1 MFLKNIR
8 INCSLKKKNL
18 CQLCIDCESN
28 IYIWKIFWKKIKV
41 LFIPVAIEGL
51 SYLTP
56 SETKV
61 KFLYL
66 LKHLLA
72 KKVNAKLYS
81 NFLFGSIK
89 ITQFLSPWLKNELIT
104 YLLLDS
110 KMRKLHT
117 LALDFVGWPFGISI
131 TRHFRPKP
139 SHSNDRIYRKPK
151 QKIEN
156 VTQWRVR
163 QLSTT
168 TPELWKFFQN
178 QFCCF

>member
-1 MFLKNIR
+1 MSIMHRLWIKYIHMEDFL
-8 INCSLKKKNL
+8 
-18 CQLCIDCESN
+18 
-28 IYIWKIFWKKIKV
+28 KKIKV

-51 SYLTP
+51 SYFTP

-72 KKVNAKLYS
+72 KKENAKLYS
-81 NFLFGSIK
+81 TFLFSSIK

-104 YLLLDS
+104 YLLPDS
-110 KMRKLHT
+110 EMRKLHT
-117 LALDFVGWPFGISI
+117 LALNFVGWPFGISI
-131 TRHFRPKP
+131 TRHFRPKS
-139 SHSNDRIYRKPK
+139 SHSNERIYRKPK

-156 VTQWRVR
+156 VILWRVG

-178 QFCCF
+178 QFCWFLDKRTT